1 MREVEENEGLKEA
14 QELLEQISLDEHEQ
28 ELAFKREL
36 YEMDKKAIKAAGYYE
51 GLEEGIQQGTKEG
64 IKKGIE
70 QGKIEGEKEKAIK
83 IAKNMYKK
91 GISIETII
99 ECTGLT
105 KEEIEKLK

>member
-51 GLEEGIQQGTKEG
+51 GLEEGIQKE
-64 IKKGIE
+64 
-70 QGKIEGEKEKAIK
+70 KIE

-91 GISIETII
+91 GISIATII

>member
-51 GLEEGIQQGTKEG
+51 GLEEGIQQGIKEG
-64 IKKGIE
+64 I
-70 QGKIEGEKEKAIK
+70 QQGEKEKAIK
-83 IAKNMYKK
+83 IAKNLLKQN
-91 GISIETII
+91 ISIEIVVK
-99 ECTGLT
+99 CTGLT